1 MVPGNSTFVRFT
13 VRTGRLLA
21 RGALWGLAAALG
33 ALSAWIIW
41 LITMGGG
48 GGGVAIWASALVAPG
63 ALFSLSVAYQRRRS
77 HADPSRGIY
86 PSSAASDAEQEKT
99 ASSPRGTD

>member
-21 RGALWGLAAALG
+21 RGALWGVAAALG
-33 ALSAWIIW
+33 ALSVWIIW
-41 LITMGGG
+41 LIAMGGG
-48 GGGVAIWASALVAPG
+48 GAGVAIWATALVAPG
-63 ALFSLSVAYQRRRS
+63 ALFSLIVTYQRRKPR
-77 HADPSRGIY
+77 ADLSRGIY
-86 PSSAASDAEQEKT
+86 PASAASDAEPEKT